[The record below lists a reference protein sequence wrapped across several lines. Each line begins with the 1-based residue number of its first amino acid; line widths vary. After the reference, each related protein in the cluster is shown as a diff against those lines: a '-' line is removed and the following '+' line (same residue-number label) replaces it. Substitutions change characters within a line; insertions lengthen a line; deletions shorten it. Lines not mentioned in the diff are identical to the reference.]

1 MDEQGAFTC
10 KSCPAFHELPG
21 EGGAGTCRA
30 APPTPLQ
37 SGEYFRGSSRDLLFG
52 SYPVVG
58 AFPLVRGEVDFC
70 MAHPK
75 NRVTFAG

>member
-1 MDEQGAFTC
+1 MDQDSRHQCAT
-10 KSCPAFHELPG
+10 CPAFAVLPG

-37 SGEYFRGSSRDLLFG
+37 AEQYFRGSSRDLWFG

-58 AFPLVRGEVDFC
+58 AFPLVLDKDFC
-70 MAHPK
+70 MAHPG
-75 NRVTFAG
+75 NRPTFAG